1 MNEIYQYLLLIAI
14 LGIGSVWITAV
25 FFFILYVLGVY
36 ED

>member
-1 MNEIYQYLLLIAI
+1 MNEVCQYLLLIAI

-25 FFFILYVLGVY
+25 FCFILYVLGVY